1 MPRMGGCPGLWS
13 PQQGR
18 GGAVCLQASVRGFL
32 RGGPQA
38 MTWVESFLLGD
49 CVRLYDWAFHRL
61 CLVHGVGGEGD
72 DC

>member
-1 MPRMGGCPGLWS
+1 
-13 PQQGR
+13 
-18 GGAVCLQASVRGFL
+18 
-32 RGGPQA
+32 